1 MKSITYWNRLQPRP
15 RVGDTLHSLQA
26 RVRDPLW
33 FLTRQW
39 QLGEFQGEDAASP
52 AWTQM
57 AWRTSPFTH
66 WAPRGQT
73 PSPLPAS
80 TPLEDLAESEA
91 FTPTLAMRV
100 ELGQVAESLLEE
112 QGVALAWPKLLG
124 AFSLAERSEAE
135 LAADTDAAQS
145 RLWRL
150 AGGRCVDG
158 LLLAR
163 AYRASAPNLPPELLA
178 APNDVGAAQQAGVI
192 NALQQLLAYI
202 ESVYGDIGETDAPS
216 WRAERLEYDV
226 DVLARE
232 ADGDVVRF
240 DAEPGS
246 DGGFDWYAFDVLSRR
261 AASEEDVPAEVVSQV
276 RSVMPAHVRFRGMP
290 NARWWSFESSRT
302 DFGAIEPDRRDLGRL
317 LAVDFMTVAAN
328 DWFVAPLVLPMGSLC
343 EIDLLLVHDV
353 FGGRTSVPR
362 ANDTAAL
369 SDETRRWA
377 MYAHEDG
384 AGLAPFFALPPAA
397 ASARMEGDEIE
408 QVRFLRDEM
417 ANMVWGIEHLVEGGT
432 GEGVPG
438 HELAVAGG
446 EVRTEPAR
454 SGGPALAYQL
464 ETPVPAYW
472 IPMLPVAVDPA
483 RRDIALE
490 RGAVVRRRDDGSL
503 YELPP
508 RGRILRPTGVQPY
521 RLREEEVTRAGTRVA
536 RLVVRSRW
544 WDGSTSIWV
553 ARRTGAGA
561 GEGSSGLA
569 YDLAKSRAKQP

>member
-15 RVGDTLHSLQA
+15 RAGDALHSLQA

-39 QLGEFQGEDAASP
+39 QFGEFQGEDAASP
-52 AWTQM
+52 AWVQM

-66 WAPRGQT
+66 WAPRGQALQ
-73 PSPLPAS
+73 PLPDS
-80 TPLEDLAESEA
+80 LPLEDLAESES

-100 ELGQVAESLLEE
+100 ELGQLAESLLDE
-112 QGVALAWPKLLG
+112 QGVVAAWPKLLG
-124 AFSLAERSEAE
+124 AFRLPERSEAE

-150 AGGRCVDG
+150 AGGRSVDG
-158 LLLAR
+158 VLLAR
-163 AYRASAPNLPPELLA
+163 AYRASAPGLPPELLT
-178 APNDVGAAQQAGVI
+178 APHDVAPALRAGVAG
-192 NALQQLLAYI
+192 ALQQLLDYI
-202 ESVYGDIGETDAPS
+202 DAVYGDIGEADAPG

-226 DVLARE
+226 DVQARQ
-232 ADGDVVRF
+232 ADGQVLRF
-240 DAEPGS
+240 DAEPGA
-246 DGGFDWYAFDVLSRR
+246 DGGFDWHSFDVLSRR
-261 AASEEDVPAEVVSQV
+261 EASPQDGPAEVMSQV
-276 RSVMPAHVRFRGMP
+276 RSVVPNHVRFRGMP

-302 DFGAIEPDRRDLGRL
+302 DFGAIQPDRRDLGRL
-317 LAVDFMTVAAN
+317 LAVDFMTVAGN

-353 FGGRTSVPR
+353 FGGRTHVPR

-369 SDETRRWA
+369 NDETRRWA

-384 AGLAPFFALPPAA
+384 AGLARFFAVPPV
-397 ASARMEGDEIE
+397 SATARIDGDELE
-408 QVRFLRDEM
+408 QVRFIRDEM
-417 ANMVWGIEHLVEGGT
+417 ANMVWAIEHLVEGGA
-432 GEGVPG
+432 GEGVSG

-446 EVRTEPAR
+446 EVRTEAPTT
-454 SGGPALAYQL
+454 GGPALAYQL
-464 ETPVPAYW
+464 ETAVPAHW
-472 IPMLPVAVDPA
+472 IPMLPVAIDPL

-508 RGRILRPTGVQPY
+508 RGRILRPTGVSPY

-536 RLVVRSRW
+536 RVVMRSRW
-544 WDGSTSIWV
+544 WDGSTAIWV

-569 YDLAKSRAKQP
+569 YDLAKSRAGSP